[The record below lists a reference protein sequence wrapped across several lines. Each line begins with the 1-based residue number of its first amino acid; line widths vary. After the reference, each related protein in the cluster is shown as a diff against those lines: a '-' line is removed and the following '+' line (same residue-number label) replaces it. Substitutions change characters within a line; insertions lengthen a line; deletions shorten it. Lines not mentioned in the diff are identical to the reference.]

1 MSIEYSSLKMMVIR
15 ANVYG
20 GPNKHQHSLYTN
32 INLYEV
38 GTFSFILQ
46 MQKLRHGQIKWL
58 AQGYS

>member
-1 MSIEYSSLKMMVIR
+1 MMVIR
-15 ANVYG
+15 ADVYG

-46 MQKLRHGQIKWL
+46 MQKLRPQFVHTVRL
-58 AQGYS
+58 V